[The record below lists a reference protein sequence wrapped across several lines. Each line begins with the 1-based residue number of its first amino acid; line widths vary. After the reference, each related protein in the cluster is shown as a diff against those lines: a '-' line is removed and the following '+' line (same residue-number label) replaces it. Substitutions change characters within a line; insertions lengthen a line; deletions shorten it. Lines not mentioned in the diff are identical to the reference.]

1 MTGKFIVFEG
11 LDGSGISTQSGLLY
25 DYFSKKGKK
34 TVLTK
39 EQTNGLIGGLIKAGL
54 RHEWKTNPMAL
65 QLLFAADRSHH
76 LDKQINPAIKKG
88 EIVICD
94 RYVLSTLAFGS
105 LGVNKEFLKNINSKF
120 QAPDITFILDVPPE
134 VCLKRI
140 SKSRFHAELFEEEEK
155 FTQIRKS
162 YLSLKDYFQ
171 NTFVIDGNR
180 PKDEIHKEIVSII
193 EKFIDQ
199 E

>member
-1 MTGKFIVFEG
+1 MLGKFIVFEG

-54 RHEWKTNPMAL
+54 RHEWKTTPLAL

-76 LDKQINPAIKKG
+76 LDKQINPAINNGK
-88 EIVICD
+88 IVICD
-94 RYVLSTLAFGS
+94 RYILSTLAFGS
-105 LGVNKEFLKNINSKF
+105 LDVDMQFLKEINSKF
-120 QAPDITFILDVPPE
+120 PAPDITFILDVLPKI
-134 VCLKRI
+134 CLQRI
-140 SKSRFHAELFEEEEK
+140 TKSRFHAELFEEEEK
-155 FTQIRKS
+155 FNKIRKA
-162 YLSLKDYFQ
+162 YLSLKNYFP

-180 PKDEIHKEIVSII
+180 SIEEVHKDIIKIVEEQIKE
-193 EKFIDQ
+193 K
-199 E
+199 

>member
-1 MTGKFIVFEG
+1 MLGKFIVFEG

-54 RHEWKTNPMAL
+54 RHEWKTTPLAL

-76 LDKQINPAIKKG
+76 LDKQINPAINNGK
-88 EIVICD
+88 IVICD
-94 RYVLSTLAFGS
+94 RYILSTLAFGS
-105 LGVNKEFLKNINSKF
+105 LDVDMQFLKEINSKF
-120 QAPDITFILDVPPE
+120 PAPDITFILDVLPKI
-134 VCLKRI
+134 CLQRI
-140 SKSRFHAELFEEEEK
+140 TKSRFHAELFEEEEK
-155 FTQIRKS
+155 LNKIRKA
-162 YLSLKDYFQ
+162 YLSLKNYFP

-180 PKDEIHKEIVSII
+180 SIEEVHKDIVKIVEEQIKE
-193 EKFIDQ
+193 K
-199 E
+199 